1 MNVFV
6 LACAA
11 NLSFGNPTGA
21 QFVACILTLRGVAPR
36 DSELSLVWMPIC
48 IGFLCLTSGII
59 FPSVNFFSMTGSI
72 GGTYAEGN
80 KVSCFQGNI

>member
-1 MNVFV
+1 
-6 LACAA
+6 
-11 NLSFGNPTGA
+11 
-21 QFVACILTLRGVAPR
+21 
-36 DSELSLVWMPIC
+36 
-48 IGFLCLTSGII
+48 LCLTSGII